1 MITTELCLAV
11 ACALLL
17 LVIGVIIAEVL
28 LYKQFRKS
36 NESSQQV
43 STELSTELSKVS
55 DNVRAVSK
63 SIDTFT
69 RIELMQRFTPE
80 WDKDVWRRELEKL
93 QEDDESS

>member
-17 LVIGVIIAEVL
+17 LVVGVIIAEVL
-28 LYKQFRKS
+28 LYKQFQKS

-43 STELSTELSKVS
+43 STELSKVS

-69 RIELMQRFTPE
+69 RIELMQKFTPE
-80 WDKDVWRRELEKL
+80 WDKDVWKRELEKL